1 MKIFLRKAL
10 VILMC
15 SLTAFSAVSC
25 QLFKKPDQS
34 GGGSQ
39 DTQPDIADISDYLIG
54 YNNIPLRLQYDEEA
68 PITSTEHEEEATWY
82 SDISWEKESLP
93 IGNGYFGVNVFG
105 RTETERLQITDK
117 TLTNPHWFA
126 APYGICKGG
135 LNNFAETFID
145 FGHTNSGVS
154 NYTRYLDL
162 KTAISGV
169 EYTYGGVN
177 YSREYFTSYPDRAF
191 VIRLDADTDGA
202 LSFTLR
208 PNIPFE
214 QDYME
219 TEGDGLSKHGDVT
232 SRVENGVGYVE
243 LFGKMD
249 YYDLDFLGLYK
260 VYTDG
265 GEVNAGTCV
274 NQYGETD
281 GTIEVKN
288 ANSAYIVITL
298 DSDYELSSDVFTSD
312 TALNEQLQNAG
323 LPTYDTTLPTFST
336 TLDDTR
342 LKVEAYMDAVDEI
355 LSDKSFDD
363 GYAALRDRHVSDYS
377 ELFGRVSADF
387 NCDTAD
393 FARTTPQLLERYREG
408 MQSNY
413 LEILMFQYGRYML
426 IASSRPG
433 TMPAHLQGAWN
444 TYNSPAWSSGYWHN
458 VNVQMNYWPAFST
471 NLAETFEAYV
481 DYNQAYM
488 EAAESFADLAVK
500 NGELPENYGNDG
512 GNGWVIG
519 VAATPFYVSYDTS
532 AGNLGFTTQM
542 FWDYYEYTQDKEAL
556 NEVVY
561 PILYSAAQFIT
572 KSVIQDQNGNYLV
585 ARCDSPEQY
594 VEGVWY
600 YTTGTT
606 YAQSFAYINNYNLL
620 LAAKDLGIDV
630 TDSDILSEEE
640 YLALN
645 TVLEQIDKY
654 DPIVVGL
661 SGQIKEFREEKY
673 YGNLG
678 EWQHRHMAHLSA
690 LVPGTVINATT
701 PAWIDAAKVV
711 LTERGDAAGVGWAR
725 AYMMILWARALDGD
739 MAHEL
744 YSKFIIDHAADNLWD
759 LYDAEYNRCFQIE
772 ANFGVTAATAE
783 MLLQSNS
790 GYIEPL
796 AALPDAWSTGSYTG
810 LVARGNFE
818 VSAAWENGAVK
829 SFNILSKSGGQA
841 SVCYPSITG
850 AVVRDQD
857 GKKVNYTVEGNNL
870 ISFDTEAG
878 KTYVIYGLK
887 AQTKLDAPGDFTY
900 TRDGFGDFDF
910 TWKAVSGA
918 AKYNVYVAVESQPD
932 YTLIGTTE
940 NTNFSYLPTE
950 ENLNA
955 RMTFAITAVAADSC
969 ESKRALCY
977 YNPIEIVDG
986 ITIDGI
992 KEDKYGEKTETVLM
1006 DGNRSYTISAV
1017 KTDSGVFIYAQ
1028 GIFNTCAN
1036 DIMQNS
1042 WDQKTVFEFKL
1053 NGGNQSYVNVLKQF
1067 KGVTHYSYDV
1077 ERLTN
1082 GKYQHTVEIF
1092 VDKELIA
1099 NWSVTEGVQINYAW
1113 KTPGENAYIISDV
1126 IDSRYND
1133 WNTDWHSYH
1142 LLGGLSTYY
1151 APIKANL
1158 FITEEGLT
1166 SIETET
1172 DNAFDVFEG
1181 KGTEAEPY
1189 LIQTADDLRKLS
1201 ELTRG
1206 QSFTSTGVY
1215 FKLTADI
1222 DVSAQNW
1229 IPICS
1234 SADTGWVS
1242 VANTFNANFDGNGKT
1257 ITFVGNYT
1265 GDTFAKGLFSA
1276 VGGYVHDLTLR
1287 GSITTEKGKVGSL
1300 ASMAMAGA
1308 RIENVTSYVNITAGT
1323 TQVGGIIGYI
1333 SADNVKIT
1341 NCVNYGNVTGN
1352 DLVGGIVGG
1361 GYKNTAYTNCEN
1373 HGAITATSVQA
1384 GGIAGEKFAVATI
1397 TNCTN
1402 TGTVKA
1408 GGSVATAD
1416 SGTESNNYAGNLVGI
1431 EN

>member
-39 DTQPDIADISDYLIG
+39 DTKPDIADISDYLIG

-68 PITSTEHEEEATWY
+68 PITSSEHEGENTWY
-82 SDISWEKESLP
+82 SDESWEKLSLP
-93 IGNGYFGVNVFG
+93 LGNGYVGANVFG
-105 RTETERLQITDK
+105 RTETERIQISEK
-117 TLTNPHWFA
+117 TIVNPHWFA

-145 FGHTNSGVS
+145 FGHTGSGVS

-177 YSREYFTSYPDRAF
+177 YSREYFTSYPDKALI
-191 VIRLDADTDGA
+191 IRLDADTDGA

-208 PNIPFE
+208 PNVPFE
-214 QDYME
+214 QDYIDY
-219 TEGDGLSKHGDVT
+219 EGDGLSKHGTVT
-232 SRVENGVGYVE
+232 SKVENGIGQIE
-243 LFGKMD
+243 LSGKMD
-249 YYDLDFLGLYK
+249 YYDVDFVGIYK
-260 VYTDG
+260 VFTNG
-265 GEVNAGTCV
+265 GEVTAGTCT

-281 GTIEVKN
+281 GTIVVN
-288 ANSAYIVITL
+288 GATSAYIVLTVGT
-298 DSDYELSSDVFTSD
+298 DYVLSSEVFTSAD
-312 TALNEQLQNAG
+312 KEK
-323 LPTYDTTLPTFST
+323 PTFDT
-336 TLDDTR
+336 DLDDAR
-342 LKVEAYMDAVDEI
+342 LVVEADMAAIENKI
-355 LSDKSFDD
+355 SSLSFDD
-363 GYAALRDRHVSDYS
+363 GYALLKNRHVDDHSS
-377 ELFGRVSADF
+377 LFGRVTLDLDY
-387 NCDTAD
+387 NDLDYTL
-393 FARTTPQLLERYREG
+393 TTDELLSRYRSG
-408 MQSNY
+408 TKSNY
-413 LEILMFQYGRYML
+413 LEALLFQYGRYL
-426 IASSRPG
+426 LVASSREG
-433 TMPAHLQGAWN
+433 ALPAHLQGAWN
-444 TYNSPAWSSGYWHN
+444 TYHSPAWSSGYWHN

-471 NLAETFEAYV
+471 NLAETFTSYAA
-481 DYNQAYM
+481 YNQAYM
-488 EAAESFADLAVK
+488 EAAK
-500 NGELPENYGNDG
+500 NHATETIKDFNPGKLGEDG

-519 VAATPFYVSYDTS
+519 VAASPFFVNGDP
-532 AGNLGFTTQM
+532 APGHLGFTTQM
-542 FWDYYEYTQDKEAL
+542 FWDYYAYTQDKEIL
-556 NEVVY
+556 EETVY
-561 PILYSAAQFIT
+561 PVLYSAAQFIT
-572 KSVIQDQNGNYLV
+572 KIVKEDENGNYLV
-585 ARCDSPEQY
+585 EVCDSPEQY
-594 VEGVWY
+594 VDGVWY

-606 YAQSFAYINNYNLL
+606 YAQTFAYLNNYNLL
-620 LAAKDLGIDV
+620 LAAKDLGINLN
-630 TDSDILSEEE
+630 DSDVLSQEENAV
-640 YLALN
+640 LG

-654 DPIVVGL
+654 DPIIVGL
-661 SGQIKEFREEKY
+661 SGQIKEFREELY

-690 LVPGTVINATT
+690 LLPGDLINSKT
-701 PAWIDAAKVV
+701 PAWLDAAKYV
-711 LTERGDAAGVGWAR
+711 LTERGEAAGVGWAR
-725 AYMMILWARALDGD
+725 AYQECLWARAQEGNK
-739 MAHEL
+739 AHEL
-744 YSKFIIDHAADNLWD
+744 LGAFIKDHAADNLWD
-759 LYDAEYNRCFQIE
+759 LYDAKYNRGFQIE
-772 ANFGVTAATAE
+772 GNFGVTAATAE

-829 SFNILSKSGGQA
+829 SFNILSKSGGKA

-918 AKYNVYVAVESQPD
+918 AKYNVYAAVESQPD

-955 RMTFAITAVAADSC
+955 RMTFAITAVAADSG

-992 KEDKYGEKTETVLM
+992 KDELYGAESETVLM
-1006 DGNRSYTISAV
+1006 DGNRSYELSAV

-1028 GIFNTCAN
+1028 GIFNTCAE
-1036 DIMQNS
+1036 DILKDS
-1042 WDQKTVFEFKL
+1042 WDQKTAFEFKL

-1099 NWSVTEGVQINYAW
+1099 NWSDTEGVQINYAW

-1158 FITEEGLT
+1158 FITEDGLN

-1287 GSITTEKGKVGSL
+1287 GTITIAMGRVGSL

-1323 TQVGGIIGYI
+1323 TQVGGIIGYVG
-1333 SADNVKIT
+1333 ADNVKIT

-1384 GGIAGEKFAVATI
+1384 GGIAGEKYAIATI
-1397 TNCTN
+1397 TNCAN

-1408 GGSVATAD
+1408 GGSVATTD
-1416 SGTESNNYAGNLVGI
+1416 SGNASNNYAGNLVGI
-1431 EN
+1431 EK